1 MESGVHVILNII
13 KGTLMQTWKSADI
26 FVFTQ
31 KLYAKGFAL

>member
-13 KGTLMQTWKSADI
+13 KGTLMQNRKSADI
-26 FVFTQ
+26 FAFTQ